1 VNARSKIGAAIVFA
15 ATFAVFGCHAPGP
28 RAPASP
34 AGAAAHRPQAP
45 PGATGREYR
54 VSAEESLL
62 TVLVYRGGALAK
74 AGHNHV
80 IASHQ
85 LLGTITVPE
94 DLTASSFELRIPVTL
109 MTVDEAPL
117 REPLGAD
124 FPAEIPADAK
134 EGTRR
139 NMLSDALLDGERYP
153 GISLRSE
160 RIVAIPGGF
169 EVTLLV
175 GIKDQTHTMTLPVMV
190 ERSGA
195 VLRASGE
202 LSLRQSA
209 LGLKPFSV
217 MLGALQVL
225 DEIKVRAQIVARAS

>member
-1 VNARSKIGAAIVFA
+1 VNARFKIGAALA
-15 ATFAVFGCHAPGP
+15 LTACLAVLGCHAPAP
-28 RAPASP
+28 RAPRGAPSAAVP
-34 AGAAAHRPQAP
+34 ATPAA
-45 PGATGREYR
+45 GGREYR

-62 TVLVYRGGALAK
+62 TVLVYRGGPLAK
-74 AGHNHV
+74 SGHNHV

-85 LLGTITVPE
+85 LLGTISAPE
-94 DLTASSFELRIPVTL
+94 DLTQTSFELRIPVTL
-109 MTVDEAPL
+109 MTVDEAQL

-124 FPAEIPADAK
+124 FPAQIPADAK
-134 EGTRR
+134 EATRR

-153 GISLRSE
+153 GITLRSE
-160 RIVAIPGGF
+160 HIAAVPGGF
-169 EVTLLV
+169 EVTLSI
-175 GIKDQTHTMTLPVMV
+175 GIKDQTHSVTLPVTV

-225 DEIKVRAQIVARAS
+225 DEIKVRVQIVARAT